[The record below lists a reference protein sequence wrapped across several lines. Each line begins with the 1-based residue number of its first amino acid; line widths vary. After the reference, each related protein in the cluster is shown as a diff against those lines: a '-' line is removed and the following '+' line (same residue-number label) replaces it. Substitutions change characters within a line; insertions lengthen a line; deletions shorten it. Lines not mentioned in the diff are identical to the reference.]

1 MAEKTL
7 IRKGSRS
14 RIWMGPLGPRSVSVR
29 DEILVRIP
37 PSAYT
42 LAGFR
47 RWTRS
52 QDFPEYG
59 RISFIGGEVIVDMS
73 QEEITTHALVK
84 TELIRVLASIN
95 VEEKLGKV
103 IGDGALIVNL
113 RATVANIPDTVF
125 VSYESLRSGRV
136 KLTPRKGDPDKKIE
150 LVGTPDLVVEIVSNS
165 SVVKDAEQLREA
177 YHAAGIPEYWLV
189 DARGEEIVFQILVH
203 RRENYV
209 SAANRDGWV
218 RSRVFAREFRLV
230 REKDPVELW
239 DYRLHART
247 K

>member
-1 MAEKTL
+1 VQKTL
-7 IRKGSRS
+7 DHKRS
-14 RIWMGPLGPRSVSVR
+14 RRQIPLERIGPRPVYLRDDIVVR
-29 DEILVRIP
+29 VP
-37 PSAYT
+37 P
-42 LAGFR
+42 LANSLSGFR
-47 RWTRS
+47 EWAQS
-52 QDFPEYG
+52 DAFPDDG
-59 RISFIGGEVIVDMS
+59 RISFIGGEVIIDMR

-95 VEEKLGKV
+95 IEEGLGKV
-103 IGDGALIVNL
+103 TGVGALIVNIT
-113 RATVANIPDTVF
+113 ADVANIPDTVF
-125 VSYESLRSGRV
+125 VSYDSLRSGRV
-136 KLTPRKGDPDKKIE
+136 KLTPRKDDPDKKIE

-165 SVVKDAEQLREA
+165 SVMKDAGQLREA

-189 DARGEEIVFQILVH
+189 DARGDEIVFQVLNH

-209 SAANRDGWV
+209 SAANRDGWI

-230 REKDPVELW
+230 RDRDPVGLW